1 MIFNYFEKKLT
12 PQEARNMNPLSL
24 AFIGDA
30 VYEIMVREYLVIKNN
45 NLSAHKL
52 HLLAVSYVKAHSQNE
67 IMKKLQDI
75 LSEEEQ
81 NIFKRGRNAKSP
93 TVPKNANVSEY
104 RGATGFEALIGYLY
118 VIGNSDRLKEFM
130 NIIFN

>member
-1 MIFNYFEKKLT
+1 
-12 PQEARNMNPLSL
+12 MNPLSL

-30 VYEIMVREYLVIKNN
+30 VYEIMVREYLVLKNN

-52 HLLAVSYVKAHSQNE
+52 HLQAVNYVKAHSQNE
-67 IMKKLQDI
+67 CMKKLQDI
-75 LSEEEQ
+75 LTEEEQ

-104 RGATGFEALIGYLY
+104 RAATGFEALVGYLY
-118 VIGNSDRLKEFM
+118 VIGNSDRLMELMK
-130 NIIFN
+130 IIFE